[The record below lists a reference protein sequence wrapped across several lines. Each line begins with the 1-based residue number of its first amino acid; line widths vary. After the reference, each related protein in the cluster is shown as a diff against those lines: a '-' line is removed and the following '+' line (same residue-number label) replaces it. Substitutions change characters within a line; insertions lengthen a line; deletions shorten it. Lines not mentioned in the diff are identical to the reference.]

1 MYKNELIYII
11 SFTAIGFA
19 LFVCADEA
27 SWSTSGYGTSGDVTI
42 EYNEN
47 KTLIIDDSVS
57 LATLTVNGAADAVLT
72 LSLGEGGS
80 FVANEVIV
88 NGGVLKQGTA
98 SVFGATP
105 KVTVNAGG
113 TFDMNGLAINGATQ
127 LHIAG
132 DGAGNWPWAL
142 TSSSGA
148 SGNILGGVYLTADAT
163 IGGENNIK
171 IGQSGDGY
179 HVYLQNHTM
188 TKTGNGILVGTNMNT
203 DGMGTIDVVSGG
215 ITANQWNN
223 LNSSVGETTLILRNG
238 TSFANNTDRTISVSN
253 LVSYGASFGSK
264 AIGVKKEMRGY
275 GSIPNLV
282 FNDGVTASLLGELSI
297 TSMLTLNGSASF
309 LKDDACEGSASVA
322 FAALTLP
329 ETATVVVGEGV
340 VFDLGTK
347 RTDAKFDV
355 NGTLK
360 ITLKDNEDFISLNV
374 LDNPESVE
382 VVDASGNP
390 ADAQVSYSDATKEI
404 AVVKVVE
411 NIWTPRVDSNL
422 STLDNWSLRRLP
434 ENGEKFAI
442 EVSNDAQISVD
453 ITLKA
458 AYASIY
464 GDAKATFNDHDGSE
478 LVVSNL
484 LVMTD
489 VVVAG
494 SSFQPQSVSLENGG
508 TLAIGDGG
516 CLRDAVFTYSYAF
529 PTIGDAFSATTVDSD
544 VVIAEKWT
552 GTVWLKSVN
561 NMVGTT
567 GFTGQVFKPNEWGN
581 VSSKIRVTGIKGWI
595 NSTSSAETNTII
607 PDIELMDDGTMPALW
622 LNNGASYGNN
632 NLQHTKFTKLSGS
645 GTLKCD
651 GSALG
656 VLLWVVNWEDFAGSL
671 SMANKGVVFGSSI
684 PAPDQFAGARIYIM
698 EGAEV
703 SVPEGKTWAAANS
716 NIASSGIYVYGTLRA
731 SSLDRIGGDTKVN
744 VGETGKF
751 VLFNNGDVLEQNRDF
766 SRVLGQGVLKLESAG
781 NYWRTVSINNY
792 PATLA
797 LECAETN
804 GVLLATPGVVH
815 SIGSLMGSGSIRSD
829 YNTGDRD
836 LRIYQSRDTEWS
848 GVFSYSDRIGT
859 VYVTNGVASAGTLTM
874 SGTQPQAHS
883 NKLVIES
890 GASLNITGQWNGDVT
905 VSNGSRLSGTGTI
918 EGTLTLN
925 NGSILRVNGDGSE
938 PLKINGPVSSANGAI
953 VTIEIP
959 EDTAI
964 RRFSVITA
972 TSGLSNISFVC
983 SNSAYSVRVTDTAVT
998 VTRKGFSVI
1007 VR

>member
-1 MYKNELIYII
+1 MNRFIL
-11 SFTAIGFA
+11 SVFVAIGFA

-27 SWSTSGYGTSGDVTI
+27 SWSTSGYVTSGDVTI

-57 LATLTVNGAADAVLT
+57 IATLTVNGAADAVLT

-132 DGAGNWPWAL
+132 AGAGDWPWAL
-142 TSSSGA
+142 TSSRAA

-163 IGGENNIK
+163 IGGANNIN
-171 IGQSGDGY
+171 IGKSGDGY
-179 HVYLQNHTM
+179 FLYLQGHKL
-188 TKTGNGILVGTNMNT
+188 TKTGAGTLVGANMNT
-203 DGMGTIDVVSGG
+203 PGTGAIDVVSGA
-215 ITANQWNN
+215 ISVNHWNN
-223 LNSSVGETTLILRNG
+223 LNSGSGETTLILRNG

-340 VFDLGTK
+340 AFDLGTN

-360 ITLKDNEDFISLNV
+360 ITLKDNEEFISLNV
-374 LDNPESVE
+374 VDEPNSVE

-390 ADAQVSYSDATKEI
+390 LGASVSYSDEAKDVT
-404 AVVKVVE
+404 VVKVAE
-411 NIWTPRVDSNL
+411 NIWTPGADSKL
-422 STLDNWSLRRLP
+422 STAENWSLGRIP
-434 ENGEKFAI
+434 QDGEKFAI
-442 EVSNDAQISVD
+442 NVSSDTQVTVD

-464 GDAKATFNDHDGSE
+464 GDAKATFNDDDGSE

-529 PTIGDAFSATTVDSD
+529 PTTGEAFSATTVDSD
-544 VVIAEKWT
+544 VDKAEKWT
-552 GTVWLKSVN
+552 GIVWLKSVN

-595 NSTSSAETNTII
+595 NSTSLAETNTII
-607 PDIELMDDGTMPALW
+607 PDIELMDDGTTPALW
-622 LNNGASYGNN
+622 LNNGGSYGNN
-632 NLQHTKFTKLSGS
+632 LQHSKFTKLSGS

-656 VLLWVVNWEDFAGSL
+656 VLLWVVNWEDFTGSL

-684 PAPDQFAGARIYIM
+684 PAPNQFAGARIYIM

-716 NIASSGIYVYGTLRA
+716 NIVGSGIYVYGTLRA

-792 PATLA
+792 PTTLA

-883 NKLVIES
+883 NELVIES

-905 VSNGSRLSGTGTI
+905 VSNRSRLSGTGTI
-918 EGTLTLN
+918 KGALTLN

-938 PLKINGPVSSANGAI
+938 PLKINGTVSSANGAT

-983 SNSAYSVRVTDTAVT
+983 SNSAYSVSVTDTSVT

>member
-1 MYKNELIYII
+1 MNRFIL
-11 SFTAIGFA
+11 SVFAAIGFA

-27 SWSTSGYGTSGDVTI
+27 YWSTSGYGTSGDVTI
-42 EYNEN
+42 EYNET
-47 KTLIIDDSVS
+47 KTLVIDTSVS
-57 LATLTVNGAADAVLT
+57 LAKLTVKGVPNAVLT
-72 LSLGEGGS
+72 LNLVEGGS
-80 FVANEVIV
+80 FVAESVDVESGI
-88 NGGVLKQGTA
+88 LQQGTA
-98 SVFGATP
+98 SVLGPTPQISILDGA
-105 KVTVNAGG
+105 
-113 TFDMNGLAINGATQ
+113 TFDMNGLSINSATKVYM
-127 LHIAG
+127 AG

-253 LVSYGASFGSK
+253 LVSYGVSFGSK

-282 FNDGVTASLLGELSI
+282 FNEGVVASLLGELNVTQS
-297 TSMLTLNGSASF
+297 LTLGGSASF
-309 LKDDACEGSASVA
+309 VKDENCEGNASVA
-322 FAALTLP
+322 VAALTAP
-329 ETATVVVGEGV
+329 QTATITVGEGV
-340 VFDLGTK
+340 VFDIGTI
-347 RTDAKFDV
+347 RPDAKFDV

-360 ITLKDNEDFISLNV
+360 ITLMDNEEFISLNV
-374 LDNPESVE
+374 VDEPNSVE

-390 ADAQVSYSDATKEI
+390 LGASVSYSDEAKDVT
-404 AVVKVVE
+404 VVKVAE
-411 NIWTPRVDSNL
+411 NIWTPGADSKL
-422 STLDNWSLRRLP
+422 STAENWSLGRIP
-434 ENGEKFAI
+434 QDGEKFAI
-442 EVSNDAQISVD
+442 NVSIDTQVTVD

-464 GDAKATFNDHDGSE
+464 GDAKATFNDDDGSE

-489 VVVAG
+489 VVVSG
-494 SSFQPQSVSLENGG
+494 SAFQPQLVSLENGG

-529 PTIGDAFSATTVDSD
+529 PTTGDAFSATTVDSD
-544 VVIAEKWT
+544 VDNAEKWT

-607 PDIELMDDGTMPALW
+607 PDIELMDDGTTPALW
-622 LNNGASYGNN
+622 LNNGASYGN

-645 GTLKCD
+645 GTLKCE

-716 NIASSGIYVYGTLRA
+716 NIAGSGIYVYGTLRA

-792 PATLA
+792 PTTLA

-890 GASLNITGQWNGDVT
+890 GASLNITGQWNGDVA

-938 PLKINGPVSSANGAI
+938 PLKINGPVSSANGAT
-953 VTIEIP
+953 VTVMIEIP

-972 TSGLSNISFVC
+972 TSVLSNINFVC
-983 SNSAYSVRVTDTAVT
+983 TNSAYSVRVTDTAVT

>member
-1 MYKNELIYII
+1 MNRFIL
-11 SFTAIGFA
+11 SVFAAIGFA

-27 SWSTSGYGTSGDVTI
+27 YWSTSGYGTSGDVTI

-57 LATLTVNGAADAVLT
+57 LATLTVKGVPNAVLT
-72 LSLGEGGS
+72 LKLGADGS
-80 FVANEVIV
+80 FVAESV
-88 NGGVLKQGTA
+88 NVESGILQQGTA
-98 SVFGATP
+98 SVLGPTPQISILDGA
-105 KVTVNAGG
+105 
-113 TFDMNGLAINGATQ
+113 TFDMNGLSINSATKVY
-127 LHIAG
+127 IAG
-132 DGAGNWPWAL
+132 AGAGDWPWAL
-142 TSSSGA
+142 TSSRAA

-163 IGGENNIK
+163 IGGANNIN
-171 IGQSGDGY
+171 IGTSGTGY
-179 HVYLQNHTM
+179 FLYLQGHKL
-188 TKTGNGILVGTNMNT
+188 TKTGAGTLVGANMNT
-203 DGMGTIDVVSGG
+203 PGTGAIDVVSGA
-215 ITANQWNN
+215 ISVNHWNN
-223 LNSSVGETTLILRNG
+223 LNSGSGETTLILRNG

-282 FNDGVTASLLGELSI
+282 FNDGVTASLLGKLSI
-297 TSMLTLNGSASF
+297 TTMLTLNGSASF

-329 ETATVVVGEGV
+329 EIATVVVGEGV

-360 ITLKDNEDFISLNV
+360 ITLMDNEEFISLNV
-374 LDNPESVE
+374 VDEPNSVE

-390 ADAQVSYSDATKEI
+390 LGASVSYSDEAKDVT
-404 AVVKVVE
+404 VVKVAE
-411 NIWTPRVDSNL
+411 NIWTPGADSKL
-422 STLDNWSLRRLP
+422 STAENWSLGRIP
-434 ENGEKFAI
+434 QDGEKFAI
-442 EVSNDAQISVD
+442 NVSSDTQVTVD

-464 GDAKATFNDHDGSE
+464 GDAKATFNDDDGSE

-529 PTIGDAFSATTVDSD
+529 PTTGDAFSATTVDSD
-544 VVIAEKWT
+544 VVNAEKWT

-607 PDIELMDDGTMPALW
+607 PDIELMDDGTTPALW
-622 LNNGASYGNN
+622 LNNGGSYGN

-716 NIASSGIYVYGTLRA
+716 TIAGSGIYVYGILRA

-792 PATLA
+792 PTTLA

-883 NKLVIES
+883 NNLVIES

-905 VSNGSRLSGTGTI
+905 DSNGSRLSGTGTI
-918 EGTLTLN
+918 KGTLTLN

-938 PLKINGPVSSANGAI
+938 PLKINGTVSSANGAT

-983 SNSAYSVRVTDTAVT
+983 TNSAYSVRVTDTSVT
-998 VTRKGFSVI
+998 VSRKGFSVI